1 MKIKLGVFMGGR
13 SVEHEISIVTA
24 LQAINAFDKE
34 KYEVVPVYIAKT
46 GEMYTGDALLDIDN
60 YRDLKKL
67 VITATRVVPVS
78 EGDEILLMKYPPV
91 KIFGNNEVNR
101 IQIAF
106 PIVHGTNV
114 EDGTLQGFFELYNIP
129 YVGCDV
135 MSSAIGM
142 DKVIMKKVL
151 KDEGISIVDYQYFY
165 FRDWRKNSETLIQS
179 IEEKIGYP
187 VIIKPANLG
196 SSVGISKASNRADLE
211 ESVEL
216 AGKFAMKIIVERA
229 ITNLREI
236 NCSVIG
242 DVINAQASVCEEP
255 VGNDEIL
262 SYNDKYVSNSK
273 GSSKG
278 MSSTKR
284 KLPAD
289 LSLEQSGQI
298 RQMAIDTFQVLGCSG
313 VSRIDF
319 LMDYIEG
326 KIYVN
331 EINTIPGS
339 LSFYLWE
346 ATDKPFTK
354 MLDELIEG
362 AFKRKRERANLMFTY
377 TENILSLGGGLKGG
391 KK

>member
-1 MKIKLGVFMGGR
+1 
-13 SVEHEISIVTA
+13 VEHEISIVTA

-78 EGDEILLMKYPPV
+78 EGDEILLMKYPPA

-114 EDGTLQGFFELYNIP
+114 EDGTLQGFFELYNVP

-151 KDEGISIVDYQYFY
+151 KDGGIPIVDYQYFY
-165 FRDWRKNSETLIQS
+165 FRDWRKNSETLIQC

-236 NCSVIG
+236 NCPVIG
-242 DVINAQASVCEEP
+242 EMLLMLRYLYVRNQWVTM
-255 VGNDEIL
+255 
-262 SYNDKYVSNSK
+262 KY
-273 GSSKG
+273 
-278 MSSTKR
+278 
-284 KLPAD
+284 
-289 LSLEQSGQI
+289 
-298 RQMAIDTFQVLGCSG
+298 
-313 VSRIDF
+313 
-319 LMDYIEG
+319 
-326 KIYVN
+326 
-331 EINTIPGS
+331 
-339 LSFYLWE
+339 
-346 ATDKPFTK
+346 
-354 MLDELIEG
+354 
-362 AFKRKRERANLMFTY
+362 
-377 TENILSLGGGLKGG
+377 
-391 KK
+391 

>member
-1 MKIKLGVFMGGR
+1 MGGR

-24 LQAINAFDKE
+24 LQAINAFDLE

-114 EDGTLQGFFELYNIP
+114 EDGTLQGFFELYNVP

-151 KDEGISIVDYQYFY
+151 KDEGIPIVDYQYFY

-216 AGKFAMKIIVERA
+216 AGKFAMRIIVERV

-262 SYNDKYVSNSK
+262 SYSDKYVSNSK
-273 GSSKG
+273 GSRKG

-289 LSLEQSGQI
+289 LSLELSGQI

-319 LMDYIEG
+319 LMDDIEG
-326 KIYVN
+326 KVYVN

-391 KK
+391 KKLSAEQ

>member
-377 TENILSLGGGLKGG
+377 TENILSLGGGLKGD